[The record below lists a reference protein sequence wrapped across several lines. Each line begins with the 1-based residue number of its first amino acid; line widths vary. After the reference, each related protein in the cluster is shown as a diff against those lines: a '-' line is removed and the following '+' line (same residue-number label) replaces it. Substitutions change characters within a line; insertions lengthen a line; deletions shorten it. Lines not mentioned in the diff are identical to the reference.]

1 MRPNRVREIWAKG
14 GAVINGWLGIPSGFG
29 AEVMAHC
36 GWDSLVIDMQHG
48 VIDYQTAVSMMQGI
62 STTDV
67 TPMVRVPWNDPAIIM
82 KSLDAGS
89 YGVICP
95 MINTREECERF
106 VRACRYAPKGYRSSG
121 PIRASLYGGGDY
133 AAKANETILTF
144 AMIET
149 KEAVGNLDAIL
160 STPELDAIYVGP
172 SDLSLTYGF
181 GPGLDRPE
189 PEMDKI
195 IGTIIEGCKKHKIKA
210 GIHTGSTAYAKKA
223 IARGFDFTTLLGDA
237 RLLTR
242 AATATVKE
250 MKEGGSGSAAPKAG
264 GSPY

>member
-1 MRPNRVREIWAKG
+1 MRPNRVREIWSKG
-14 GAVINGWLGIPSGFG
+14 GAVINGWCGIPSGFG
-29 AEVMAHC
+29 AEVMAHM

-48 VIDYQTAVSMMQGI
+48 VIDYQTMVSMLQGI
-62 STTDV
+62 STTAV
-67 TPMVRVPWNDPAIIM
+67 TPMCRVPWNDPAIIM

-89 YGVICP
+89 YGIVCP
-95 MINTREECERF
+95 MINSREECERF

-121 PIRASLYGGGDY
+121 PIRASLYGGPDY
-133 AAKANETILTF
+133 AEKANETILTF

-149 KEAVGNLDAIL
+149 KEAIANLDAIL

-181 GPGLDRPE
+181 GPGLDRSE

-195 IGTIIEGCKKHKIKA
+195 MGTIIDACKKHKIKA

-237 RLLTR
+237 RLLTM
-242 AATATVKE
+242 AGTQILKE
-250 MKEGGSGSAAPKAG
+250 MREGGGGSAGAAK
-264 GSPY
+264 GSVY